1 MDKSFDP
8 YLKWLGI
15 RSGGRKVNHYRLLG
29 LELFESD
36 ADVIANAA
44 ERHIKHVESFVEE
57 HPTEAHQVIGE
68 LYAARDCLL
77 SPEKKIQY
85 DQRLGKKLNGNQQ
98 EQAPVI
104 KTTNEDSPP
113 DFAGINVTDSA
124 PQVGNK
130 SARPV
135 IRPSKQRRK
144 KKSGSFDI
152 AGWILGAVG
161 AIVFAYVLI
170 NTDLIDRIR
179 GREGEVVKNED
190 PIEPNVNRP
199 AEVTDKPSKP
209 ERPERNKNTNENRQP
224 IKPDPVK
231 AESES
236 SSTKVEVPETFTNP
250 NSTVT
255 YAPKIKPVP
264 SADLIK
270 KAQEVVNREFSTE
283 LSSGDRN
290 LKRIAARRLMT
301 NVDSRAPEE
310 QYARLQTAAR
320 LAGEAG
326 ELTMLTSSIEK
337 MEERFEGVDFVSLAS
352 KPLQKA
358 LSSGK
363 SLESMSRGLEKL
375 LEKAQVSESWQVC
388 IDLANDAS
396 DLAKKSGDRLQQDM
410 LKQFAKDMVGM
421 LNMHKKFKLL
431 EDKTELTAKEK
442 LDKGKYVC
450 FGRNDWKNGLPLL
463 AESSDGA
470 LAAVAKTDLGATI
483 EGRDTEAYYSVAK
496 AWAELSKK
504 TKYKRIADRRF
515 MLVRALQLLDDST
528 GISYTEQL
536 QAENSINQQI
546 AVFKIYETS
555 LNALAGETVEFDV
568 KGWATFDRAAI
579 ENGRLLKLGLN
590 NQVRTI
596 SLLRRGDYF
605 GGRTRDGKI
614 RFEIRPLKYGVVEMK
629 MFDNATDSLQNILY
643 GK

>member
-224 IKPDPVK
+224 DP
-231 AESES
+231 
-236 SSTKVEVPETFTNP
+236 TRNPEGIGNLHHL
-250 NSTVT
+250 
-255 YAPKIKPVP
+255 A
-264 SADLIK
+264 
-270 KAQEVVNREFSTE
+270 FS
-283 LSSGDRN
+283 
-290 LKRIAARRLMT
+290 
-301 NVDSRAPEE
+301 VSRATYS
-310 QYARLQTAAR
+310 QIVVRLDERGVSHTDEVDR
-320 LAGEAG
+320 GF
-326 ELTMLTSSIEK
+326 MDSIYF
-337 MEERFEGVDFVSLAS
+337 RD
-352 KPLQKA
+352 PLGQ
-358 LSSGK
+358 LDSG
-363 SLESMSRGLEKL
+363 SHPANYP
-375 LEKAQVSESWQVC
+375 AQ
-388 IDLANDAS
+388 
-396 DLAKKSGDRLQQDM
+396 
-410 LKQFAKDMVGM
+410 
-421 LNMHKKFKLL
+421 
-431 EDKTELTAKEK
+431 
-442 LDKGKYVC
+442 
-450 FGRNDWKNGLPLL
+450 
-463 AESSDGA
+463 
-470 LAAVAKTDLGATI
+470 
-483 EGRDTEAYYSVAK
+483 
-496 AWAELSKK
+496 
-504 TKYKRIADRRF
+504 
-515 MLVRALQLLDDST
+515 
-528 GISYTEQL
+528 
-536 QAENSINQQI
+536 
-546 AVFKIYETS
+546 
-555 LNALAGETVEFDV
+555 
-568 KGWATFDRAAI
+568 
-579 ENGRLLKLGLN
+579 
-590 NQVRTI
+590 
-596 SLLRRGDYF
+596 
-605 GGRTRDGKI
+605 
-614 RFEIRPLKYGVVEMK
+614 
-629 MFDNATDSLQNILY
+629 
-643 GK
+643 